1 MSTPDDVFA
10 ASDFSA
16 LDTFSAED
24 QTAVLTTLGAL
35 LEGFQG
41 RDAAKLEP
49 VYADDADWVNAF
61 GTQKR
66 GRAAIVSY
74 LHALF
79 QDQNF
84 DDGELV
90 GPPVS
95 RLRRLTA
102 EVVTVSTH
110 LQVTG
115 QGLVDGGEIPLR
127 DNFSLR
133 ILQRQDDGRWLIVSE
148 MYNDANQYDTF
159 AGHDDA

>member
-1 MSTPDDVFA
+1 MNTSDVTT

-16 LDTFSAED
+16 LETFGAD
-24 QTAVLTTLGAL
+24 DRTAILATLGAL
-35 LEGFQG
+35 LEGFQA

-66 GRAAIVSY
+66 GRDAIVSY
-74 LHALF
+74 LHGLF

-84 DDGELV
+84 NDGELA

-102 EVVTVSTH
+102 DVITVSTH

-115 QGLVDGGEIPLR
+115 QGLLDGGKIPLR
-127 DNFSLR
+127 DNFSLH

-148 MYNDANQYDTF
+148 MYNDANQYVTYAARKD
-159 AGHDDA
+159 

>member
-1 MSTPDDVFA
+1 MSTSPDVTT

-16 LDTFSAED
+16 LETFSADD
-24 QTAVLTTLGAL
+24 QTAILTTLGAL
-35 LEGFQG
+35 LEGFQS
-41 RDAAKLEP
+41 RDADKLAG

-66 GRAAIVSY
+66 GGAAIVEY
-74 LHALF
+74 LRGLF
-79 QDQNF
+79 GDQNF
-84 DDGELV
+84 DDGELA

-95 RLRRLTA
+95 RLRRLTGD
-102 EVVTVSTH
+102 VITVSTH

-115 QGLVDGGEIPLR
+115 QGLVGGGEIPLR

-148 MYNDANQYDTF
+148 MYNDANQYDTY
-159 AGHDDA
+159 AAHED